1 MKYILKNKKGFTLI
15 ELLIVL
21 AITSI
26 VIGAINLFFL
36 SNYKTFFRA
45 DDQITVQ
52 HQVQKAI
59 NEIVD
64 RVRETEKVLQDPVD
78 KPSEYIIEFKTDLT
92 IKYDKT
98 NKIISYKKGTES
110 EVELAE
116 NIEKFEIRPIPSESD
131 YIDCKG
137 IEIKIKA
144 KKNGSEV
151 EIIDEVYFRN
161 FKK

>member
-1 MKYILKNKKGFTLI
+1 MKCFLNKKGFTLI

-26 VIGAINLFFL
+26 VIGAINLFFI

-45 DDQITVQ
+45 DNQITVQ
-52 HQVQKAI
+52 YQVQKAM

-64 RVRETEKVLQDPVD
+64 RVRETEKVIQDPVD
-78 KPSEYIIEFKTDLT
+78 NSLEYIIKFKKDLT
-92 IKYDKT
+92 INYDKK

-116 NIEKFEIRPIPSESD
+116 NIEEFEISPIPSELD

-144 KKNGSEV
+144 KKNDSEV